1 MLLAVDTGNT
11 NTVFAVFDG
20 GDGGGGGGDAP
31 LGQWRAMTDARRT
44 SDEYAVWLGQLLALA
59 GLRLAD
65 IDEAIVSS
73 VVPQGIGA
81 LKSLCAD
88 HCGCGAQIVGEPGVE
103 LGIAVN
109 VPNPDEVGADRLVN
123 TVGAHLR
130 HAGPL
135 IVLDFGTATTFDAV
149 SAEGAYE
156 GGIIAPGIALSLEA
170 LHQAAAQLPRIAV
183 QRPAR
188 VIGRATVPAMQSG
201 IYWGYVGLIEGI
213 VARMKAEIDVPVT
226 TVATGGLAGL
236 FGDATPA
243 IDTVDPDLTIRGLR
257 EVHRR
262 NRREP

>member
-1 MLLAVDTGNT
+1 MLLAVDAGNT
-11 NTVFAVFDG
+11 NTVFAVFGDDG
-20 GDGGGGGGDAP
+20 DESP

-44 SDEYAVWLGQLLALA
+44 SDEYAVWLGQLLAQA
-59 GLRLAD
+59 GLGLGD
-65 IDEAIVSS
+65 IDAAIVSS

-88 HCGCGAQIVGEPGVE
+88 HCGCVVQVVGEPGVD

-109 VPNPDEVGADRLVN
+109 VPRPDEVGADRLVN
-123 TVGAHLR
+123 AVGAHMR
-130 HAGPL
+130 HDGAL
-135 IVLDFGTATTFDAV
+135 IILDFGTATTFDSV

-170 LHQAAAQLPRIAV
+170 LHRAAAQLPRIAV
-183 QRPAR
+183 KRPER

-213 VARMKAEIDVPVT
+213 VRRMKAEIAAPVA

-236 FGDATPA
+236 FGDATAA
-243 IDTVDPDLTIRGLR
+243 IDAVDPDMTIRGLR

-262 NRREP
+262 NGGAP